1 MAVISTRNLSVV
13 AAAAAAVAAA
23 AAESALGKLMSR
35 PSLSRGGIGVGL
47 SVVFVGLGGT

>member
-1 MAVISTRNLSVV
+1 MAVISNLSVV

-35 PSLSRGGIGVGL
+35 LSRGGIGVGL